1 MDEELAAEIARFGAV
16 TQDPVWRPPLWDPY
30 DKLLEGKIADLTN
43 ILWRAF
49 RVLDH
54 GGSVPAPLRPI
65 KHSFTFDLHFQGA
78 FGGLRGFRPVS
89 SAEGFIQ
96 RCLQKAMQWISPK
109 FL

>member
-16 TQDPVWRPPLWDPY
+16 TQDPVWRLPLWDPY

-43 ILWRAF
+43 ISGGPFACSITAALFLAASSHKTQFHF
-49 RVLDH
+49 R
-54 GGSVPAPLRPI
+54 SPFPRRLRWSARVSPG
-65 KHSFTFDLHFQGA
+65 FQCG
-78 FGGLRGFRPVS
+78 
-89 SAEGFIQ
+89 GFIQ